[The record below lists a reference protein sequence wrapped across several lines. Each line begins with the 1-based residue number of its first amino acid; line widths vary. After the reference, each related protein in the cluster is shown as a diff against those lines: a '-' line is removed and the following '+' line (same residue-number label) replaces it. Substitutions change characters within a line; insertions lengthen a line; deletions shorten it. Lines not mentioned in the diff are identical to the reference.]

1 MRFEAIK
8 RGARLNGLAQLM
20 GRRFHRHRGP
30 GFFRRQFA
38 ADQQGVRHPP
48 GHGFG
53 AVCVNDADHHRH
65 LKLLRAL
72 NGGAGELVQI
82 VE

>member
-1 MRFEAIK
+1 
-8 RGARLNGLAQLM
+8 M

-30 GFFRRQFA
+30 GLFRRQFA

-48 GHGFG
+48 GDGFRTVG
-53 AVCVNDADHHRH
+53 INDADHHRH

-72 NGGAGELVQI
+72 NRGAGELVQI